1 MVLNVYA
8 FKGFHLKTAE
18 TKPAVSHLSTISN
31 CTIGHH
37 NQPSF
42 RMNKQTHINK
52 YVYIYMHDGDTHTH
66 THIYIYI
73 YIYINAQNQHIYIHI
88 YTYIHLH
95 MHIHI
100 YTDTRRRNGE

>member
-8 FKGFHLKTAE
+8 FKDFHLKTAE
-18 TKPAVSHLSTISN
+18 TKPAVSYLSTISN

-52 YVYIYMHDGDTHTH
+52 YVYIYMHDGHTH
-66 THIYIYI
+66 I

>member
-8 FKGFHLKTAE
+8 FKVFHLKTAE

-52 YVYIYMHDGDTHTH
+52 YVYIYIYMHDGHTH
-66 THIYIYI
+66 I
-73 YIYINAQNQHIYIHI
+73 YIYINAQNQHMYIHI

-95 MHIHI
+95 MYIHIH
-100 YTDTRRRNGE
+100 TDTRRRNGE

>member
-8 FKGFHLKTAE
+8 FKVFHLKTAE

-52 YVYIYMHDGDTHTH
+52 YVYIY
-66 THIYIYI
+66 IYICMMD
-73 YIYINAQNQHIYIHI
+73 IH
-88 YTYIHLH
+88 TYIF
-95 MHIHI
+95 I
-100 YTDTRRRNGE
+100 

>member
-52 YVYIYMHDGDTHTH
+52 YVYIYMHDGHTH
-66 THIYIYI
+66 TYIYI
-73 YIYINAQNQHIYIHI
+73 YTCTKPTHIH
-88 YTYIHLH
+88 T
-95 MHIHI
+95 HIHI
-100 YTDTRRRNGE
+100 YTFTHA